1 MHFRSLLRRGEALTD
16 FGRILTAA
24 LTALIVVYALRPW
37 AMGLGLGLKSSWDVW
52 AFRLM
57 SYWVLWAVTYLG
69 LTLFLIARS
78 SAEQTRR
85 WALDQQRPPRPH
97 ISILRSLIL
106 WMLQALFLVSRTSS
120 LFFIVFVSLVS
131 LVLAISL
138 APEVRDLE
146 TARGVSL
153 AFMAALG
160 VIAAWG
166 ILHASYALHY
176 AYLYYRS
183 KESPGGLAFPGEQSP
198 KQSDFAYF
206 AFTVGT
212 SFAVSDVD
220 VTNVAMR
227 QATLGHQILSFFY
240 NTAILATVISMA
252 TGSGAFRVDLILG
265 FINRCH
271 FQGSLFQVL
280 LTLAYCHH
288 QESTH
293 KQRARSCHQ
302 RGPEIVRPGRESGG
316 D

>member
-1 MHFRSLLRRGEALTD
+1 MHYRRLLRRGEALTD

-37 AMGLGLGLKSSWDVW
+37 AMGLGLGLESSWDVW

-97 ISILRSLIL
+97 ISILRSVIL
-106 WMLQALFLVSRTSS
+106 RLLQALFFVSRTSS

-153 AFMAALG
+153 AFMASLG

-252 TGSGAFRVDLILG
+252 TG
-265 FINRCH
+265 
-271 FQGSLFQVL
+271 
-280 LTLAYCHH
+280 
-288 QESTH
+288 
-293 KQRARSCHQ
+293 
-302 RGPEIVRPGRESGG
+302 
-316 D
+316 